1 MSTVDTFKPLLSR
14 LADGGTL
21 SEDDAEVFFAA
32 CLRGEASPA
41 QVASAVTAMRMRGE
55 TVGEI
60 TACARVMR
68 RTAVHLEHPYEVI
81 DTCGTGGD
89 GLHTYNISTA
99 AAIVAAGGGLK
110 VAKHGTRALSSRSG
124 SSDVLAALGV
134 NIEAGADAQR
144 RCLDQAG
151 VCFMFAPAH
160 HGAMRHVMPVRADL
174 GFRTIF
180 NLLGPL
186 SNPAGAKRQVL
197 GVAEPRRL
205 EPLARVL
212 GALGAER
219 AWVVHGEGLDE
230 MTTTGVNHVAEWRA
244 GEEMGGVRL
253 FNISPEAVGLPRAGL
268 DDLRGGDPAENAAAL
283 RDLLNGRPGAYR
295 DVVCLNAA
303 AAFLVAD
310 AVETLREGFE
320 RASAAIDD
328 GRALAALDKLVE
340 LSNG

>member
-1 MSTVDTFKPLLSR
+1 VTSPDTFKPLLAR

-55 TVGEI
+55 TLGEI

-68 RTAVHLEHPYEVI
+68 RTAVHLDHPYAVI

-99 AAIVAAGGGLK
+99 AAIVAAGAGLK

-134 NIEAGADAQR
+134 NIEADAEAQR

-151 VCFMFAPAH
+151 VCFLFAPAH
-160 HGAMRHVMPVRADL
+160 HGAMRHVLPVRADL

-186 SNPAGAKRQVL
+186 SNPAGARRQVL
-197 GVAEPRRL
+197 GVAEPRRV
-205 EPLARVL
+205 EQLARVL

-219 AWVVHGEGLDE
+219 AWVVHGDGMDE
-230 MTTTGVNHVAEWRA
+230 MTTTGVNQVAEWR
-244 GEEMGGVRL
+244 GDGEMGGIRL
-253 FNISPEAVGLPRAGL
+253 FNISPEAVGLKRSGL
-268 DDLRGGDPAENAAAL
+268 DDLRGGDPTENAEAL
-283 RDLLNGRPGAYR
+283 RDLLNGKTGAYR

-303 AAFLVAD
+303 AALLVAET
-310 AVETLREGFE
+310 VETLREGWE
-320 RASAAIDD
+320 TAAAAIDD
-328 GRALAALDKLVE
+328 GRAQGALNALVR